1 MTPINYS
8 GQIGMAAL
16 RGTKKAFAAA
26 APMAAP
32 SLRDKHGR
40 LRQRFSELAIS
51 PLPKSNMC
59 MINDAKASGIPS
71 QDELEAFF
79 VNNTAFAQIEA
90 YLDRFN
96 PIQVMGMARMEIRHS
111 AILAWLLDPQESH
124 GLDDHF
130 LKAFLCEA
138 LRGNSN
144 LGTPTALD
152 VTQADLRDAEIRRE
166 WMNMDIFILSTSN
179 QWAFVIENKFD
190 SRQHE
195 GQLAGYISKVKSVF
209 EQDLGTL
216 AVRGIFLALHDE
228 EPHDS
233 SYAPIR
239 YEAIVDILPRLIATK
254 VNSVQAEVGVFLHH
268 YIDTLKDA
276 TGMSDERNDMERL
289 ARDLYRNHR
298 RVLDFVVEH
307 GARSDFALAAESLFG
322 DVAKHTNGSVVVAG
336 QSISRSDISKNYVS
350 FVPDSWYAALGGGSY
365 SWPGC
370 EKWWMGLPLIAWLE
384 CYGSPDS
391 SAGSVKLV
399 MEVGPL
405 SSHEFR
411 RELIQQLQNEAET
424 QDLTRIKFQKSAADE
439 GKKYSRFLAKNSVSL
454 RDMQNVD
461 EIEEAMR
468 KLMERFKP
476 EFEMVA
482 QVLPRF
488 RDSGVPFTN

>member
-1 MTPINYS
+1 
-8 GQIGMAAL
+8 
-16 RGTKKAFAAA
+16 
-26 APMAAP
+26 
-32 SLRDKHGR
+32 
-40 LRQRFSELAIS
+40 
-51 PLPKSNMC
+51 
-59 MINDAKASGIPS
+59 MIHADTASKIPS
-71 QDELEAFF
+71 VDELEALF
-79 VNNTAFAQIEA
+79 VNNPAFAQIEA

-96 PIQVMGMARMEIRHS
+96 PIHVMGMARMEIRHS

-138 LRGNSN
+138 MRGNSR

-166 WMNMDIFILSTSN
+166 WMNMDIFILSASN
-179 QWAFVIENKFD
+179 QWAFVVENKFD

-195 GQLAGYISKVKSVF
+195 GQLAGYISKVNSFF
-209 EQDLGTL
+209 EKDLGTL
-216 AVRGIFLALHDE
+216 ALRGIFLTLHDE
-228 EPHDS
+228 EPHDP

-239 YEAIVDILPRLIATK
+239 YDVIVDILPRLIAT
-254 VNSVQAEVGVFLHH
+254 NATSLQAEVGVFLHH
-268 YIDTLKDA
+268 YADVLKDA
-276 TGMSDERNDMERL
+276 TGMSDQRNDMERL

-322 DVAKHTNGSVVVAG
+322 ELAKNSNGSIVVSG
-336 QSISRSDISKNYVS
+336 QNINRSDISKNHVS
-350 FVPDSWYAALGGGSY
+350 FVPDGWYEALGGESY

-370 EKWWMGLPLIAWLE
+370 EKWWMGFPLIAWLE
-384 CYGSPDS
+384 CYGSSDS
-391 SAGSVKLV
+391 SAGTVKLV

-405 SSHEFR
+405 SSHELR
-411 RELIQQLQNEAET
+411 RELIQQLQNKAET
-424 QDLTRIKFQKSAADE
+424 QGLNRIKFQKNAVDE
-439 GKKYSRFLAKNSVSL
+439 GKKYSRFLTQNSLSV

-461 EIEEAMR
+461 EIEEAMC
-468 KLMERFKP
+468 KLVEKFKL

-488 RDSGVPFTN
+488 RDNGVPVIK